1 MYKTPT
7 DAKKLELSLGAPEC
21 IQKRRPLNAYFAN
34 ETGPLPNPVFHPES
48 EPKKQEDF
56 MEPQPLVKGKKKDK
70 VRKKLLPALEEAD
83 SKAEI
88 GMEEEPAYED
98 MATEGPSVDSN
109 VENQLIDPESWKD
122 GDVVTG
128 KATEAHDEVAETMT
142 NGAPVCADSE
152 SNDTAWGCNERLSNV
167 DPKEHDEE
175 GATGANSLSGM
186 IQN

>member
-1 MYKTPT
+1 MCMYKTPT
-7 DAKKLELSLGAPEC
+7 DAKKLELSLGAPER

-56 MEPQPLVKGKKKDK
+56 MEPQPL
-70 VRKKLLPALEEAD
+70 
-83 SKAEI
+83 I

-98 MATEGPSVDSN
+98 MATEGPSVDSD

-142 NGAPVCADSE
+142 DGAPACADSE
-152 SNDTAWGCNERLSNV
+152 SNDTAWGCSERLSNV
-167 DPKEHDEE
+167 DPKEHDEVKAE
-175 GATGANSLSGM
+175 SYKLKKLNMTIETVTDVVKM
-186 IQN
+186 IREVAEI